1 VTGGV
6 DLHSHT
12 TASDGALAPRELV
25 LKAARHGVRVLA
37 VTDHDS
43 TEGLDEALAEAVRH
57 APLTIVPGLEI
68 NCDVEGGEVHVLG
81 YFVDYMAPWFQEF
94 LREQRAERRARIHR
108 IAHRL
113 GQLSPA
119 FDDAFDAET
128 FAAEVFAVV
137 KEGSPGRPHVAQ
149 VMVNRGY
156 VKSVREAFDKYLRTG
171 GPASVPRRRLRPS
184 EAVAVIR
191 RARGVPVLAH
201 PGVTGQDDLVPEL
214 VRAGLMGI
222 ETYYAEHSAEQTRGY
237 LQTCREFGLIATGGS
252 DFHGP
257 HTGRTNPPGTPYV
270 PMSVYEALL
279 ERAADVRAKSSPS
292 TGLSPAHDEGP
303 RLEAASGTDPA
314 RSPMS
319 GAPPNA

>member
-25 LKAARHGVRVLA
+25 QEAVRHGVRVLA

-43 TEGLDEALAEAVRH
+43 TDGLAEALAEAALH
-57 APLTIVPGLEI
+57 PPLTIVPGLEI
-68 NCDVEGGEVHVLG
+68 NCDVDGGEVHVLG

-94 LREQRAERRARIHR
+94 LGEQRTERRARIHR
-108 IAHRL
+108 IAARL
-113 GQLSPA
+113 TELGCPI
-119 FDDAFDAET
+119 DP
-128 FAAEVFAVV
+128 AEVFAIV
-137 KEGSPGRPHVAQ
+137 KEGSAGRPHVAQ

-156 VKSVREAFDKYLRTG
+156 VKSVREAFDRYLRTG

-201 PGVTGQDDLVPEL
+201 PGVTGQDELIPEL
-214 VRAGLMGI
+214 VQAGLMGI

-237 LQTCREFGLIATGGS
+237 VQMCQDFGLVTTGGS

-270 PMSVYEALL
+270 PMSVYEKLKELA
-279 ERAADVRAKSSPS
+279 
-292 TGLSPAHDEGP
+292 PAFPGE
-303 RLEAASGTDPA
+303 S
-314 RSPMS
+314 
-319 GAPPNA
+319 